1 MKKLLA
7 VLLLA
12 GALSSAVQADV
23 VQDKIDW
30 PAALGRHDPTW
41 SALPPKWDSGAFL
54 GNGLL
59 GAMIYAPESG
69 PGLRWHI
76 GRSDVTYRGNRIP
89 IGDLVLKPVGKIQ
102 ASTMRL
108 DLWNAEAS
116 GTLTTDRGTL
126 VWKSFTHADKLVQ
139 VIEVQATGGEQ
150 AYAFVWNGGLA
161 ANPRSVHKK
170 EKIPANE
177 MNPPP
182 AASRDGALNVSVQA
196 LKDEGEH
203 AVVWGSAAGGAGQSV
218 LVLGVGS
225 AKAAGAACAEAI
237 AAVRSALAEG
247 SAKLRASHR
256 AWWHA
261 YWPESFV
268 SIPDT
273 RLEGFYWMQMYK
285 LASATRADRP
295 AIDLMGPW
303 FRSTPWPK
311 IWWNLNI
318 QLTYWPVLGANRLEL
333 GESLCR
339 MLDNGAT
346 NLAKNAKEFSADSAT
361 IGRTSSY
368 DCAGAG
374 GGELCNLPW
383 TVHNYYLQYRYSMDE
398 TMLRDRIFPLLKRS
412 INYYLHLLKEGPD
425 GKLHIPRGLSPEYP
439 SQPNPNPDCN
449 IDLALLRW
457 GCQTLLQV
465 CDRLHI
471 ADPQVP
477 QWRQTLEKLTPYPT
491 DQNGLM
497 IAAKV
502 PFAESHR
509 HYSHLLMIF
518 PLYIMNPEQPENQAL
533 INKSVDHWMGMP
545 KALQGYSYTGASS
558 ICAAVGRRDDAVMY
572 LNRLLDKRITANTMY
587 LEAGPVIETPL
598 SAAQSLHDI
607 LLTSWGAN
615 IRVFP
620 GVPDAWKDVA
630 FHNLRAEGAFLVSA
644 VRQGGRTQWVRVQS
658 LAGEPCRIKPA
669 LTGEVRATM
678 PLKKLA
684 DGSYELALKKG
695 EAALLSTGAQP
706 PAATVQAL
714 PADPAMCNF
723 YGLKAVAAKK

>member
-1 MKKLLA
+1 MKHRYVVLGLLA
-7 VLLLA
+7 SVLCC
-12 GALSSAVQADV
+12 SAAV
-23 VQDKIDW
+23 VQDQIDW
-30 PAALGRHDPTW
+30 PATLGRHDPTW
-41 SALPPKWDSGAFL
+41 SILPPKWDSGAFL

-59 GAMIYAPESG
+59 GAMIYAPETG

-76 GRSDVTYRGNRIP
+76 GRSDVTFRGNRIP
-89 IGDLVLKPVGKIQ
+89 IGDLVLLPVGKIQ

-116 GTLTTDRGTL
+116 GTLTTERGTL

-150 AYAFVWNGGLA
+150 NYTFTWAGGLA

-182 AASRDGALNVSVQA
+182 VASCDGALNVSVQA

-203 AVVWGSAAGGAGQSV
+203 AVVWGRVAGGAGQSV
-218 LVLGVGS
+218 LALSVGS
-225 AKAAGAACAEAI
+225 AQAPGAARAEAT
-237 AAVRSALAEG
+237 AAVKAALAEG
-247 SAKLRASHR
+247 VAKLRASHR
-256 AWWHA
+256 VWWHA

-333 GESLCR
+333 GQSLCR
-339 MLDNGAT
+339 MLDHGAT
-346 NLAKNAKEFSADSAT
+346 NLAKNAKEFAADSAT
-361 IGRTSSY
+361 IARTSSY

-374 GGELCNLPW
+374 GSELCNLPW
-383 TVHNYYLQYRYSMDE
+383 TMHNYYLQYRYSMDE
-398 TMLRDRIFPLLKRS
+398 AMLRDRIFPLLKRS
-412 INYYLHLLKEGPD
+412 INYYLHLLQAGPD

-439 SQPNPNPDCN
+439 NQPSPNPDCN

-465 CDRLHI
+465 CARLQI
-471 ADPQVP
+471 ADPQRA
-477 QWRQTLEKLTPYPT
+477 QWQQTLEQLTPYPT

-497 IAAKV
+497 ISAKV
-502 PFAESHR
+502 PLAESHR
-509 HYSHLLMIF
+509 HFSHLLMIF

-630 FHNLRAEGAFLVSA
+630 IHNLRAEGAFLVSA
-644 VRQGGRTQWVRVQS
+644 VRKGGQTQWVRVQS

-669 LTGEVRATM
+669 LAGDVHATVPM
-678 PLKKLA
+678 KKLD

-695 EAALLSTGAQP
+695 EEALLYTGAQP
-706 PAATVQAL
+706 PPAMMQAF

>member
-7 VLLLA
+7 VLLLCGTVL
-12 GALSSAVQADV
+12 GADI

-30 PAALGRHDPTW
+30 PAFLGRHDPTW
-41 SALPPKWDSGAFL
+41 NMLPPKWDSGAFL
-54 GNGLL
+54 GNGLM
-59 GAMIYAPESG
+59 GAMIYAPETG

-89 IGDLVLKPVGKIQ
+89 IGDLVLKPAGKIQ
-102 ASTMRL
+102 SSTMRL

-126 VWKSFTHADKLVQ
+126 AWKSFTHAENLVQ

-150 AYAFVWNGGLA
+150 NYAFVWNGGLA

-177 MNPPP
+177 VNPPP
-182 AASRDGALNVSVQA
+182 MASRDGAFNVSVQA

-203 AVVWGSAAGGAGQSV
+203 AVVWGNVGPSTVLLSVGYGKVKGAAAEEAGAAV
-218 LVLGVGS
+218 KAAL
-225 AKAAGAACAEAI
+225 AAGAET
-237 AAVRSALAEG
+237 
-247 SAKLRASHR
+247 LRASHR

-261 YWPESFV
+261 YWPASFV

-303 FRSTPWPK
+303 FRGTPWPK

-339 MLDNGAT
+339 MLDRGAT

-361 IGRTSSY
+361 IARTSSY

-374 GGELCNLPW
+374 GNELCNLPW
-383 TVHNYYLQYRYSMDE
+383 TMHNYYLQYRYSMDE
-398 TMLRDRIFPLLKRS
+398 AMLRHRIFPLLKRS
-412 INYYLHLLKEGPD
+412 INYYLHLLQEGPD
-425 GKLHIPRGLSPEYP
+425 GRLHIPRGLSPEYP
-439 SQPNPNPDCN
+439 AQPNPNPDCN

-465 CDRLHI
+465 CDQLKL
-471 ADPQVP
+471 ADPQQA
-477 QWRQTLEKLTPYPT
+477 QWRRTLEKLTPYPT
-491 DQNGLM
+491 DKNGLM

-509 HYSHLLMIF
+509 HYSHLLMIY

-558 ICAAVGRRDDAVMY
+558 ICAAVGRRDEAVMY
-572 LNRLLDKRITANTMY
+572 LNRLLDKRVTANTMY
-587 LEAGPVIETPL
+587 LESGPVIETPL

-620 GVPDAWKDVA
+620 GVPDAWKDVVI
-630 FHNLRAEGAFLVSA
+630 HNLRTEGAFLVSA
-644 VRQGGRTQWVRVQS
+644 KRKGGQTQWVRVKS

-669 LTGEVRATM
+669 LTGDVCATVPM
-678 PLKKLA
+678 KKLGEGA
-684 DGSYELALKKG
+684 IELTLKKG
-695 EAALLSTGAQP
+695 EEALLYTGTRP

-714 PADPAMCNF
+714 AADPATSNF
-723 YGLKAVAAKK
+723 YGLKAVAANK